1 MSECNEVLTYR
12 KSVPSEVIEVGDIIM
27 LDPNT
32 SCITRAVAEHRYDF
46 ALNSKLVIGVCVWS
60 SNSGPLPV
68 IIDGGTAEDE
78 DKKEIT
84 GGLSDSIQTIIIE
97 GGEGHQFNRE
107 IIKIAY
113 TDRQL
118 VNICGYVNIGDKLC
132 ISETPG
138 KAKSKDFL
146 DGEYYYSRTIG
157 KVTQFTNNRN
167 QVIALLDIE

>member
-32 SCITRAVAEHRYDF
+32 SCITRAVVEDRHGF

-60 SNSGPLPV
+60 SNSGPVPV

-78 DKKEIT
+78 EKKEIT

-97 GGEGHQFNRE
+97 GGEGQQFSRE
-107 IIKIAY
+107 IIRIAY
-113 TDRQL
+113 TGRQL
-118 VNICGYVNIGDKLC
+118 VNVCGYVNIGDKLC

-138 KAKSKDFL
+138 RAKSKDFL
-146 DGEYYYSRTIG
+146 DEEYYYSRTIG
-157 KVTQFTNNRN
+157 KVIKFTNNN
-167 QVIALLDIE
+167 KQVIALLDIE